1 MSPSWVMQ
9 SAPWSLTSTHTH
21 TLPRPKLLYNDTL
34 LGSFVDNALTPL
46 VKALADEP
54 GLGAWEI
61 MNEPEGRY
69 DLHTNH
75 TAHSP

>member
-1 MSPSWVMQ
+1 MLLGHSHPH
-9 SAPWSLTSTHTH
+9 THTH
-21 TLPRPKLLYNDTL
+21 THTRPKLLYNDTL

-69 DLHTNH
+69 DLHSNH